1 MKQII
6 CILALLLMSVTTTKA
21 QTSPATPS
29 IRGKI
34 LTEEKQPIEFA
45 NIALLSEDSTF
56 IQGTCSRSDG
66 SFELLPPTPG
76 NYLLQVS
83 SIGYKALC
91 QPCPTGSTH
100 NWILQTDAVL
110 LAETVITAARPVF
123 RLKGG
128 KLETSVRQTLLASLN
143 DANDVL
149 KHIPGLRSSD
159 EGYTVFGKGTPVIYI
174 DNRLLQ
180 DNSELQ
186 RLSAADIEKVELIT
200 NPGAEYNATVKAV
213 VRIRT
218 VRNKRDSF
226 GGNFRAG
233 ITQRRRN
240 SHYGQVNL
248 NYQKK
253 GLALLGM
260 LYTNYE
266 NRKRHQEVRYQI
278 PSEIQWDVNNRVHL
292 YNKGLLAGGKAS
304 ASYDFTPQHSLGA
317 SYEFHR
323 TPDYHSSDHSAY
335 TVRANEELAD
345 HTIHSS
351 QNLQQTNRHQLN
363 AYYQGS
369 IKQLH
374 INFNTDLV
382 YGKSYNHQEAQ
393 EESQTE
399 GNRDISSF
407 NHADNRLYAA
417 KLILTHPLWKG
428 ELKTGADY
436 TFIRRNDNFL
446 NRQHILPDTDSRID
460 ESKSAVFAEYSLTLG
475 KISLLAGLRFEHAV
489 SDYWEQEKY
498 VSGQSRTY
506 NDWCPNLSVDFPLG
520 KAQANL
526 SYTAKSNRPSFFQL
540 RSTLSY
546 NNRFIYEGGNP
557 LLTPETNHDL
567 QFTALYKWVQFG
579 LNYQYRRNAI
589 AFMTKEYEDNPDVVI
604 FTTGNFKRM
613 QYLTAS
619 AHLSPTVGIWKP
631 ELGIYFAQPFFKV
644 TNQGSSKNMNRGSIY
659 LFLQNS
665 LQLPDEWILSLDA
678 DYQSE
683 GNFGAMLQRSYWGID
698 AGIRKTFFNKRLTLG
713 LQANDLWNS
722 RYGSFM
728 LFGPRLTYTKKA
740 NPDSRSFSLNL
751 SYRFN
756 AAGKAYKGKHVSE
769 QDLKRL

>member
-1 MKQII
+1 M
-6 CILALLLMSVTTTKA
+6 
-21 QTSPATPS
+21 
-29 IRGKI
+29 
-34 LTEEKQPIEFA
+34 
-45 NIALLSEDSTF
+45 
-56 IQGTCSRSDG
+56 
-66 SFELLPPTPG
+66 
-76 NYLLQVS
+76 
-83 SIGYKALC
+83 
-91 QPCPTGSTH
+91 
-100 NWILQTDAVL
+100 
-110 LAETVITAARPVF
+110 
-123 RLKGG
+123 
-128 KLETSVRQTLLASLN
+128 
-143 DANDVL
+143 
-149 KHIPGLRSSD
+149 
-159 EGYTVFGKGTPVIYI
+159 
-174 DNRLLQ
+174 
-180 DNSELQ
+180 
-186 RLSAADIEKVELIT
+186 
-200 NPGAEYNATVKAV
+200 
-213 VRIRT
+213 
-218 VRNKRDSF
+218 
-226 GGNFRAG
+226 
-233 ITQRRRN
+233 
-240 SHYGQVNL
+240 
-248 NYQKK
+248 
-253 GLALLGM
+253 
-260 LYTNYE
+260 
-266 NRKRHQEVRYQI
+266 
-278 PSEIQWDVNNRVHL
+278 
-292 YNKGLLAGGKAS
+292 
-304 ASYDFTPQHSLGA
+304 
-317 SYEFHR
+317 
-323 TPDYHSSDHSAY
+323 
-335 TVRANEELAD
+335 
-345 HTIHSS
+345 
-351 QNLQQTNRHQLN
+351 
-363 AYYQGS
+363 
-369 IKQLH
+369 
-374 INFNTDLV
+374 
-382 YGKSYNHQEAQ
+382 
-393 EESQTE
+393 
-399 GNRDISSF
+399 
-407 NHADNRLYAA
+407 
-417 KLILTHPLWKG
+417 ILTHPLWKG
-428 ELKTGADY
+428 ELKTGDDNTY
-436 TFIRRNDNFL
+436 IRRNDNFL

-579 LNYQYRRNAI
+579 LNYLYRRNAI

-665 LQLPDEWILSLDA
+665 LQLPDEWTLSLDA

-713 LQANDLWNS
+713 LQVNDLWNS

>member
-200 NPGAEYNATVKAV
+200 NPGAEYDATVKAV

-253 GLALLGM
+253 GLSLLGM

-335 TVRANEELAD
+335 TVRANEEL
-345 HTIHSS
+345 
-351 QNLQQTNRHQLN
+351 
-363 AYYQGS
+363 
-369 IKQLH
+369 
-374 INFNTDLV
+374 
-382 YGKSYNHQEAQ
+382 
-393 EESQTE
+393 
-399 GNRDISSF
+399 
-407 NHADNRLYAA
+407 
-417 KLILTHPLWKG
+417 
-428 ELKTGADY
+428 ADY

-665 LQLPDEWILSLDA
+665 LQLPDEWTLSLDA

>member
-1 MKQII
+1 M
-6 CILALLLMSVTTTKA
+6 
-21 QTSPATPS
+21 
-29 IRGKI
+29 
-34 LTEEKQPIEFA
+34 
-45 NIALLSEDSTF
+45 
-56 IQGTCSRSDG
+56 
-66 SFELLPPTPG
+66 
-76 NYLLQVS
+76 
-83 SIGYKALC
+83 
-91 QPCPTGSTH
+91 
-100 NWILQTDAVL
+100 
-110 LAETVITAARPVF
+110 
-123 RLKGG
+123 
-128 KLETSVRQTLLASLN
+128 
-143 DANDVL
+143 
-149 KHIPGLRSSD
+149 
-159 EGYTVFGKGTPVIYI
+159 
-174 DNRLLQ
+174 
-180 DNSELQ
+180 
-186 RLSAADIEKVELIT
+186 
-200 NPGAEYNATVKAV
+200 
-213 VRIRT
+213 
-218 VRNKRDSF
+218 
-226 GGNFRAG
+226 
-233 ITQRRRN
+233 
-240 SHYGQVNL
+240 
-248 NYQKK
+248 
-253 GLALLGM
+253 
-260 LYTNYE
+260 
-266 NRKRHQEVRYQI
+266 
-278 PSEIQWDVNNRVHL
+278 
-292 YNKGLLAGGKAS
+292 
-304 ASYDFTPQHSLGA
+304 
-317 SYEFHR
+317 
-323 TPDYHSSDHSAY
+323 
-335 TVRANEELAD
+335 
-345 HTIHSS
+345 
-351 QNLQQTNRHQLN
+351 
-363 AYYQGS
+363 
-369 IKQLH
+369 
-374 INFNTDLV
+374 
-382 YGKSYNHQEAQ
+382 
-393 EESQTE
+393 
-399 GNRDISSF
+399 
-407 NHADNRLYAA
+407 
-417 KLILTHPLWKG
+417 ILTHPLWKG

-683 GNFGAMLQRSYWGID
+683 GCLLY
-698 AGIRKTFFNKRLTLG
+698 T
-713 LQANDLWNS
+713 S
-722 RYGSFM
+722 RC
-728 LFGPRLTYTKKA
+728 
-740 NPDSRSFSLNL
+740 
-751 SYRFN
+751 
-756 AAGKAYKGKHVSE
+756 V
-769 QDLKRL
+769 

>member
-1 MKQII
+1 MSARSPLI
-6 CILALLLMSVTTTKA
+6 CSAVELWYKKMLKIGSLSELTGIDTKIKVAGFQRLYSKWLWLLMAVYK
-21 QTSPATPS
+21 PS
-29 IRGKI
+29 
-34 LTEEKQPIEFA
+34 FA
-45 NIALLSEDSTF
+45 
-56 IQGTCSRSDG
+56 
-66 SFELLPPTPG
+66 
-76 NYLLQVS
+76 
-83 SIGYKALC
+83 
-91 QPCPTGSTH
+91 
-100 NWILQTDAVL
+100 
-110 LAETVITAARPVF
+110 
-123 RLKGG
+123 
-128 KLETSVRQTLLASLN
+128 
-143 DANDVL
+143 
-149 KHIPGLRSSD
+149 
-159 EGYTVFGKGTPVIYI
+159 
-174 DNRLLQ
+174 
-180 DNSELQ
+180 
-186 RLSAADIEKVELIT
+186 
-200 NPGAEYNATVKAV
+200 
-213 VRIRT
+213 
-218 VRNKRDSF
+218 
-226 GGNFRAG
+226 
-233 ITQRRRN
+233 
-240 SHYGQVNL
+240 
-248 NYQKK
+248 
-253 GLALLGM
+253 
-260 LYTNYE
+260 
-266 NRKRHQEVRYQI
+266 
-278 PSEIQWDVNNRVHL
+278 
-292 YNKGLLAGGKAS
+292 
-304 ASYDFTPQHSLGA
+304 
-317 SYEFHR
+317 
-323 TPDYHSSDHSAY
+323 
-335 TVRANEELAD
+335 
-345 HTIHSS
+345 
-351 QNLQQTNRHQLN
+351 
-363 AYYQGS
+363 
-369 IKQLH
+369 
-374 INFNTDLV
+374 
-382 YGKSYNHQEAQ
+382 
-393 EESQTE
+393 
-399 GNRDISSF
+399 
-407 NHADNRLYAA
+407 
-417 KLILTHPLWKG
+417 
-428 ELKTGADY
+428 
-436 TFIRRNDNFL
+436 
-446 NRQHILPDTDSRID
+446 DTDSRID

-665 LQLPDEWILSLDA
+665 LQLPDEWTLSLDA

>member
-66 SFELLPPTPG
+66 SFELLPPAPG

-83 SIGYKALC
+83 SIGYKTLC

-200 NPGAEYNATVKAV
+200 NPGAEYDATVKAV

-218 VRNKRDSF
+218 VRNKRDCF

-233 ITQRRRN
+233 ITQRRRSN
-240 SHYGQVNL
+240 HYGQVDL

-253 GLALLGM
+253 GLSLLGM
-260 LYTNYE
+260 LYINYE

-382 YGKSYNHQEAQ
+382 YGKSYNHQEAK

-446 NRQHILPDTDSRID
+446 NRQHILPDT
-460 ESKSAVFAEYSLTLG
+460 
-475 KISLLAGLRFEHAV
+475 
-489 SDYWEQEKY
+489 
-498 VSGQSRTY
+498 
-506 NDWCPNLSVDFPLG
+506 
-520 KAQANL
+520 QANL

-665 LQLPDEWILSLDA
+665 LQLPDSL
-678 DYQSE
+678 
-683 GNFGAMLQRSYWGID
+683 
-698 AGIRKTFFNKRLTLG
+698 
-713 LQANDLWNS
+713 
-722 RYGSFM
+722 
-728 LFGPRLTYTKKA
+728 P
-740 NPDSRSFSLNL
+740 
-751 SYRFN
+751 
-756 AAGKAYKGKHVSE
+756 
-769 QDLKRL
+769 